1 MAAVSNLNLAA
12 SSGTFTG
19 RSGRVYR
26 DATDGM
32 PQRGSKAMVRT
43 VVAQGPPRGG
53 STAAEGTR
61 LALKVPWKGNPEAP
75 DAIDREGVLLVTLNQ
90 GVERPPF
97 PILHDTLEELRP
109 GYPRARITGLVLEF
123 CPENLETWWVKHH
136 REPDALSGL
145 LDTLAEVAE
154 RVGEAAALLEARF
167 PDDRRPSPRV
177 KPRNVARGPD
187 GRWLLTDF
195 EEIRVQ
201 SLYDEHLSA
210 TQPLLGGENYLS
222 PEMIFNASRSV
233 GSATDT
239 WSVGAMLYALL
250 RVRPYVGAGAALP
263 ADGTNSPHFRT
274 HRMHLVTD
282 LHTRKSASL
291 AGRPL
296 DPSQF
301 LYADRLP
308 DQDRRAVLQS
318 LEGVFGERDE
328 DREATL
334 AIDVVR
340 VLDRALRVDPNQRY
354 TDASEMAREL
364 RALGQQVRRLSAQGH
379 SRSQSEDA
387 TLLVGNQTQ
396 RGGAPRPIARPQEA
410 SAMPVAPP
418 QGRKADPPPAPVL
431 PADPPSSAPIFTEP
445 TRLADAIVTQRM
457 STSPSPSPPAN
468 VERLSQQLLEA
479 RVTALEQRVAQLQ
492 SQQQPAQVAAVS
504 AWVKLVLLAL
514 GLAQLG
520 CLAGIAGLLLSR

>member
-1 MAAVSNLNLAA
+1 MAGASDLNLAA
-12 SSGTFTG
+12 LSGTLTG

-26 DATDGM
+26 DATEGL
-32 PQRGSKAMVRT
+32 PRRGSKTMVRE
-43 VVAQGPPRGG
+43 VLAQGPPRGG
-53 STAAEGTR
+53 STAPEGTR
-61 LALKVPWKGNPEAP
+61 LALKTPWKGNPEAP
-75 DAIDREGVLLVTLNQ
+75 DAIDREGVLLVALNQ

-97 PILHDTLEELRP
+97 PKLYDTLEEQRP
-109 GYPRARITGLVLEF
+109 GYPRPRITGLVLEW
-123 CPENLETWWVKHH
+123 CPENLEIWWVRQH
-136 REPDALSGL
+136 REPEALPAL
-145 LDTLAEVAE
+145 FEALAEVAE
-154 RVGEAAALLEARF
+154 RVGEAGALLAARF
-167 PDDRRPSPRV
+167 PGDRRPSARL
-177 KPRNVARGPD
+177 KPRNVVRGPD
-187 GRWLLTDF
+187 GRWLLSDF

-222 PEMIFNASRSV
+222 PELIFNTNSGVGAAS
-233 GSATDT
+233 DT
-239 WSVGAMLYALL
+239 WSIGAMLYALL

-263 ADGTNSPHFRT
+263 TDGTNSPHFRT

-318 LEGVFGERDE
+318 LDGVFGERDE
-328 DREATL
+328 DRESTL

-354 TDASEMAREL
+354 TDPQEMAREL
-364 RALGQQVRRLSAQGH
+364 RSLGQQVRRLTAQGR
-379 SRSQSEDA
+379 SSSQSEDA

-396 RGGAPRPIARPQEA
+396 RGAAPRPLARPQEA
-410 SAMPVAPP
+410 PPMPSTPP
-418 QGRKADPPPAPVL
+418 AGKKADPPAR
-431 PADPPSSAPIFTEP
+431 PADPPSSTPIYTEP
-445 TRLADAIVTQRM
+445 TRLAEPVVAPPRPGG
-457 STSPSPSPPAN
+457 SSPPAN

-492 SQQQPAQVAAVS
+492 AQRQPAVVGVPT
-504 AWVKLVLLAL
+504 WVKLVLLAL
-514 GLAQLG
+514 ALAQLG
-520 CLAGIAGLLLSR
+520 GLAGIAGLLIGH